1 MSSTTIFYHL
11 QLGNNNLATMAAYFS
26 CVVYACSERG
36 TQDANEGHDVHQ
48 ARLAKGASQ
57 QDQVSNVFLSIFGVI
72 TAN

>member
-1 MSSTTIFYHL
+1 
-11 QLGNNNLATMAAYFS
+11 MAAYFS